1 MDDVE
6 RMKNSLGEIR
16 RQLRWVEKK
25 MKKMEELLR
34 RKGVPEDKIREI
46 MMMKK

>member
-6 RMKNSLGEIR
+6 RMKNSLNEIM

-25 MKKMEELLR
+25 MKGMEELLR
-34 RKGVPEDKIREI
+34 KRGVPEDKIREI
-46 MMMKK
+46 MLKK